1 MPWPGNGPSDKPIP
15 VHFGPTHIGPS
26 PAESTTTMPLSSK
39 HMAELERELG
49 RDIFKA
55 IDTYRNRLIIE
66 GEPDP
71 EEGFISSMSV
81 LIQTIAAG
89 GIALDVPESII
100 HEMINM
106 AYTQVAKEA
115 PAIRERIVRS
125 HTSTKSHD

>member
-1 MPWPGNGPSDKPIP
+1 
-15 VHFGPTHIGPS
+15 
-26 PAESTTTMPLSSK
+26 MPLSSK